1 MVDVR
6 MRVPGS
12 IDRVFAVLADGWSYG
27 HWVVGSTHMRDVDE
41 GWPAVGTRIHHS
53 VGAWPITT
61 EQATTVIAVDPPNS
75 LELEAQLWPLGVAWI
90 RMGLEAVDAET
101 TEVTMGER
109 ALRGPACLIP
119 GPIQALGLIPRNRQ
133 SLHRLCD
140 LVAAHYADPAS

>member
-6 MRVPGS
+6 MRIPGS

-27 HWVVGSTHMRDVDE
+27 HWVVGSTHMRDVDD

-75 LELEAQLWPLGVAWI
+75 LELEAQLWPLGPTMLRRADEALPLAALAVGAGI
-90 RMGLEAVDAET
+90 VTLEPEHALADGVGGLLRHCSAPDA
-101 TEVTMGER
+101 
-109 ALRGPACLIP
+109 
-119 GPIQALGLIPRNRQ
+119 
-133 SLHRLCD
+133 
-140 LVAAHYADPAS
+140 